1 MLFKSFLSDNGGATA
16 VEYGL
21 IATMFVLGTIFG
33 MDAVGSALQSM
44 LGAVSAA
51 MASVLLG

>member
-1 MLFKSFLSDNGGATA
+1 MLFKAFLSDNGGATA

-21 IATMFVLGTIFG
+21 IATMFVMGTIFG
-33 MDAVGSALQSM
+33 MDAVGSAFQNM

-51 MASVLLG
+51 MASVLPG

>member
-1 MLFKSFLSDNGGATA
+1 MSFKAFLSDNGGATA

-21 IATMFVLGTIFG
+21 IATMFVMGTIFG

-44 LGAVSAA
+44 LGAVSAT

>member
-1 MLFKSFLSDNGGATA
+1 MSFKAFIFDNGGATA

-21 IATMFVLGTIFG
+21 IASLCVMGAIYG
-33 MDAVGSALQSM
+33 MDAVGSTLQNM

-51 MASVLLG
+51 LASVIPG

>member
-1 MLFKSFLSDNGGATA
+1 MEFKAFLSDNGGATA

-21 IATMFVLGTIFG
+21 IAAMFVMGTIFG
-33 MDAVGSALQSM
+33 MDAVESALQNM

>member
-1 MLFKSFLSDNGGATA
+1 MSFKAFLSDNGGATA

-21 IATMFVLGTIFG
+21 IATMFVMGTIFG
-33 MDAVGSALQSM
+33 MDAVESALQNM

>member
-1 MLFKSFLSDNGGATA
+1 MSFKAFLSDNGGATA

-21 IATMFVLGTIFG
+21 IATMFVMGTIFG
-33 MDAVGSALQSM
+33 MDAVESALQSM